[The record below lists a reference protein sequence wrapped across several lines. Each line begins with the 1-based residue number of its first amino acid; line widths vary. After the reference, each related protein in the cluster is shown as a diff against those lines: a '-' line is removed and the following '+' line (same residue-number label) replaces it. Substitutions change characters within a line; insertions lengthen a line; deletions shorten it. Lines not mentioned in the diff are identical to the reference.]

1 MWCRYGYATNTRV
14 KFILVVENTTSQSRD
29 TEMKMVGT
37 NWNTPQSHI
46 DNMQL
51 FKNLHVAYADMLCNP
66 FYTPGQKITSRY
78 IQYYIA
84 KV

>member
-37 NWNTPQSHI
+37 NWNTPQSHTVDMHNTTVVQELTCGVCRHAVQPI
-46 DNMQL
+46 
-51 FKNLHVAYADMLCNP
+51 LHTRTEDH
-66 FYTPGQKITSRY
+66 F
-78 IQYYIA
+78 
-84 KV
+84 